1 MAKKKGEGQSVS
13 TQPEAD
19 DALVGKYL
27 IGDGLFL
34 KVTEKNGSRYGS
46 YTLRIQHQGKRHDV
60 TIGSRKKVKLAEA
73 KNLAA
78 KARLAILSNQD
89 PKAAIGRKSAK
100 ATSKD
105 FTLDAVLARTFES
118 LRHTLKDDGEA
129 GKWLSP
135 LQVHIMPT
143 LGRKNVSAIDAT
155 AIQRVLA
162 PIWHTKPEA
171 AKKARNRLRMALVF
185 AGDEGAEIIDGAVE
199 RASRL
204 LGKQVRQVK
213 HIPSTPYADLPE
225 LYERICGLGQTSSV
239 LALRLTILTAQR
251 LKPIR
256 VAQWEEFDLK
266 NAVWTIPAVNMKGQ
280 KGKTEDFRCPLSP
293 EAVKVL
299 ELAAKQRRGD
309 AVFPAQ
315 RGDGVASDRGIVK
328 TLNNLKEVG
337 RPHGFRATFG
347 DWAGSHNVS
356 FELAEKCLQH
366 AYGSAVSRA
375 YRREDRL
382 NDRRVVMDDWSRY
395 TVNAR
400 DASLRANLRVV
411 E

>member
-1 MAKKKGEGQSVS
+1 MPRKKGEGQSIS
-13 TQPEAD
+13 TQAEAEN
-19 DALVGKYL
+19 ALVGKYL
-27 IGDGLFL
+27 VGEGLSL
-34 KVTEKNGSRYGS
+34 KVTEKNGSHYGN

-60 TIGSRKKVKLAEA
+60 AIGSRKKVKLAEA

-89 PKAAIGRKSAK
+89 PKAAIGRKSAR

-105 FTLDAVLARTFES
+105 FTLDAVVARTFES
-118 LRHTLKDDGEA
+118 LRHTLKGNGEA

-135 LQVHIMPT
+135 LRVHILPK
-143 LGRKNVSAIDAT
+143 LGRKHVSEIDADT
-155 AIQRVLA
+155 VQRALA
-162 PIWHTKPEA
+162 PIWHAKPEA

-185 AGDEGAEIIDGAVE
+185 AGDEGAEVIDGAVE

-204 LGKQVRQVK
+204 LGKQVRHVK
-213 HIPSTPYADLPE
+213 HIPSTPYEDLPE
-225 LYERICGLGQTSSV
+225 LYERICGLAQTPSV

-256 VAQWEEFDLK
+256 VAQWEEFNLE
-266 NAVWTIPAVNMKGQ
+266 NAVWTVPAVNMKGPR
-280 KGKTEDFRCPLSP
+280 GKTEDFRCPLSP

-309 AVFPAQ
+309 NVFPAQ
-315 RGDGVASDRGIVK
+315 RGDGVTSDRGIEK
-328 TLNNLKEVG
+328 TLDNLGEAG

-347 DWAGSHNVS
+347 DWASSNNVS
-356 FELAEKCLQH
+356 HELAEKCLQH
-366 AYGSAVSRA
+366 AFGTAVSRA

-382 NDRRVVMDDWSRY
+382 DDRRVVMSDWSLH
-395 TVNAR
+395 TISAR
-400 DASLRANLRVV
+400 DAALRGNLRVV